1 VVKTLHRYIK
11 NTDFQYAGFKYTGGF
26 LVTLCLLVS
35 QFLLSGCGS
44 EIELHSKLDAEQSVE
59 VLVALNRA
67 GIQASRARTS
77 SGRNESYSVS
87 VPSAN
92 YQSALEVLHEYGL
105 PGKQR
110 DSVNEMLSPQG
121 LFPSS
126 PELSGLRV
134 DHVLALEIERLLEGM
149 PGIASAKVIVRSR
162 SLQGQR
168 RIFGN
173 TENSSVSLLIR
184 YSAVGKSQLPFSV
197 EEVKKI
203 VMKAVPNLVEDNISI
218 SASKINVGSLFSD
231 DALTNGQLRKVS
243 PFAFR
248 VPQQDYMRAKYQ
260 LVGILLLICF
270 AGILLG
276 SVVGAILMRRSIVR
290 RINSAAFN
298 EGSLFLEASVE
309 SNSGNQEK
317 LLPEGRDNA

>member
-1 VVKTLHRYIK
+1 MRTNIQCVLKKIRFFLI
-11 NTDFQYAGFKYTGGF
+11 F
-26 LVTLCLLVS
+26 LVYCLILG
-35 QFLLSGCGS
+35 LSACGN
-44 EIELHSKLDAEQSVE
+44 EVELHSKLDAEQSVE

-67 GIQASRARTS
+67 GIQASRESVS
-77 SGRNESYSVS
+77 SGRNESYRVL

-92 YQSALEVLHEYGL
+92 YQSALEVLHEFGL
-105 PGKQR
+105 PSKNKE
-110 DSVNEMLSPQG
+110 SVDQLLNPRG

-162 SLQGQR
+162 SLEANPR
-168 RIFGN
+168 MFKRN
-173 TENSSVSLLIR
+173 ENASASLLIR
-184 YSAVGKSQLPFSV
+184 YSALGKSQLPFSI

-203 VMKAVPNLVEDNISI
+203 VLKAVPDLLAENISI
-218 SASKINVGSLFSD
+218 SVSKIKVGSNFSD
-231 DALTNGQLRKVS
+231 EALQSGQLRKVS

-248 VPQQDYMRAKYQ
+248 VPEQDYLRAKYQ
-260 LVGILLLICF
+260 LIGILLLICF

-290 RINSAAFN
+290 RINNSTFN
-298 EGSLFLEASVE
+298 DGSLFLEASLE
-309 SNSGNQEK
+309 SSAGSKEK
-317 LLPEGRDNA
+317 LLPEGRENA